1 MAMQVKHFQGQD
13 GMPWQKAN
21 SFTYYLFKPSLWNQ
35 ACSNLVFGEVVA
47 VCESVGARLR
57 R

>member
-47 VCESVGARLR
+47 VCASVGC
-57 R
+57 